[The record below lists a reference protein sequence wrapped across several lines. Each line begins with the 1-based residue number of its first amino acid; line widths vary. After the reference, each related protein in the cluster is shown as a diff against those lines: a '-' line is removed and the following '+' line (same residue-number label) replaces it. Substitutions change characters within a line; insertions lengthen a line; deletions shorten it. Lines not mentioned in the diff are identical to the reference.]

1 MPPDCLTLELNERI
15 VIDNYQAA
23 LPELVE
29 LKGLGVSLALDDFGA
44 GYTSLGQLRRLPLDV
59 LKIDKGLVDGLGGA
73 PEDARIVSA
82 IISLAHILDLTV
94 LAEGVERAE
103 QLSILRSLGCDA
115 AQGFLL
121 SRPMAPDAAVAAVPM
136 ASFPRWSGPR
146 GR

>member
-121 SRPMAPDAAVAAVPM
+121 S
-136 ASFPRWSGPR
+136 
-146 GR
+146 